1 MESPFAHLLELLA
14 KIEDPRRAEGK
25 LYKLPHVMLF
35 SILAMMAGANSYR
48 GIHSF
53 IEVHL
58 ERLRTHFGLSWR
70 RAPAYTTIRIVL
82 QGLDGGAVERAFR
95 LHGEVLRE
103 SAGGQGLRVVALDG
117 KTLRG
122 SYDYF
127 ADQKACHLVSAFE
140 AESALVLGLI
150 EIDDKSNEIPAVQR
164 LISELGLAGCVVTA
178 DAMHCQKNISLCR
191 CGKLPA
197 DRPGQIEPAEP
208 AHRHHPVLSR

>member
-82 QGLDGGAVERAFR
+82 QGLDGARLSGHSACMVRSCEKARAGR
-95 LHGEVLRE
+95 ACAWSPSMARPC
-103 SAGGQGLRVVALDG
+103 AAATT
-117 KTLRG
+117 TLPTRR
-122 SYDYF
+122 
-127 ADQKACHLVSAFE
+127 
-140 AESALVLGLI
+140 
-150 EIDDKSNEIPAVQR
+150 P
-164 LISELGLAGCVVTA
+164 VTW
-178 DAMHCQKNISLCR
+178 
-191 CGKLPA
+191 
-197 DRPGQIEPAEP
+197 
-208 AHRHHPVLSR
+208 

>member
-58 ERLRTHFGLSWR
+58 ELLRTHFGLSWR

-122 SYDYF
+122 SYDHF

-140 AESALVLGLI
+140 AESALVLGHI

-178 DAMHCQKNISLCR
+178 DAMHCQKNIPLCH

>member
-58 ERLRTHFGLSWR
+58 ELLRTHFGLSWR

-95 LHGEVLRE
+95 LHREVLRE

-122 SYDYF
+122 
-127 ADQKACHLVSAFE
+127 ATTTL
-140 AESALVLGLI
+140 
-150 EIDDKSNEIPAVQR
+150 PTR
-164 LISELGLAGCVVTA
+164 RPVTW
-178 DAMHCQKNISLCR
+178 
-191 CGKLPA
+191 
-197 DRPGQIEPAEP
+197 
-208 AHRHHPVLSR
+208 